1 MRIVKTTPLS
11 EDGSFENIVNARTAE
26 RRREK
31 EHNAAAWL
39 NRTFLTMVVL
49 ALVLLLNLLL
59 WSLKVIPD
67 GLSSLVSK
75 VITCVVSFLAGRIWE
90 VLKR

>member
-1 MRIVKTTPLS
+1 MKLTKPTPLS
-11 EDGSFENIVNARTAE
+11 REGSFEKIVNAKTAE
-26 RRREK
+26 RRKEK

-39 NRTFLTMVVL
+39 NKTFLTMVVL
-49 ALVLLLNLLL
+49 VLVLLLNLLL

-75 VITCVVSFLAGRIWE
+75 VITCVVAFLAGRVYE
-90 VLKR
+90 KLGK

>member
-1 MRIVKTTPLS
+1 MKSIKPTPLS
-11 EDGSFENIVNARTAE
+11 TEGSFEKIVNAKTAE
-26 RRREK
+26 RRKEK
-31 EHNAAAWL
+31 ANKTAAWL

-75 VITCVVSFLAGRIWE
+75 VITCVVSFLAGRIYE
-90 VLKR
+90 RVR